1 MPVARN
7 LPPSP
12 EIGDG
17 MRIEE
22 IVVAFMRTILAAA
35 VATIFAAVL
44 PASTEARADNGKEIR
59 IVGCVQWEKD
69 YFKKSR
75 IGDDNEFVLTMVK
88 PDATRKATAYS
99 ITGDREKEL
108 GRRIGQQVEVIGIIE
123 DEEKPEANRF
133 TDLPRIKMTAW
144 VPVKD
149 SCPSQ

>member
-1 MPVARN
+1 M
-7 LPPSP
+7 
-12 EIGDG
+12 
-17 MRIEE
+17 
-22 IVVAFMRTILAAA
+22 VAFMRTILAA
-35 VATIFAAVL
+35 VIATIFAAALPVL
-44 PASTEARADNGKEIR
+44 TEARPDKGKEIR

-123 DEEKPEANRF
+123 DEGKPEADRF
-133 TDLPRIKMTAW
+133 SDLPRIKMTAW
-144 VPVKD
+144 IPLKD
-149 SCPSQ
+149 SCPR